1 MDIKYL
7 INICLILFV
16 LHIILINLNF
26 NMKIGKNVEKFT
38 NNDNSSN
45 INFLTSDKDSSDEF
59 KKKLLK
65 YIQADENKENFSK
78 ESDFEKKNTSSILPA
93 NTYVGDDNV
102 PNFES
107 NVADISKFYN
117 INFDN
122 LNEDDLKNA
131 TPICNPP
138 DPVKLK
144 GNDDSCKTKTGRESI
159 ELPTTWQYKSEL
171 PMNGGSMNG
180 IYGFDNLES
189 QFASFGDNSFNGNAH
204 ANGTQVDLQPA
215 NDNNFKNIP
224 HNDLRKP
231 IVYN

>member
-1 MDIKYL
+1 
-7 INICLILFV
+7 V
-16 LHIILINLNF
+16 
-26 NMKIGKNVEKFT
+26 KIGNNERFT
-38 NNDNSSN
+38 NNTVSN
-45 INFLTSDKDSSDEF
+45 VDFLTSDKDSNDEF

-65 YIQADENKENFSK
+65 YIQYDENKENTPK
-78 ESDFEKKNTSSILPA
+78 ESSFEKKNTSSILPA

-107 NVADISKFYN
+107 NVADISKFYD
-117 INFDN
+117 INFDS

-131 TPICNPP
+131 TPICNSQNNTPI
-138 DPVKLK
+138 KLK

-180 IYGFDNLES
+180 IFGFDNLES
-189 QFASFGDNSFNGNAH
+189 QFASFNDNAVGGNAH
-204 ANGTQVDLQPA
+204 ANGTQINLQEA

-224 HNDLRKP
+224 HDDLRKP

>member
-26 NMKIGKNVEKFT
+26 NMKIGKSVEKFT
-38 NNDNSSN
+38 NNDNNNSN
-45 INFLTSDKDSSDEF
+45 IDFLTSDKDSSDEF

-65 YIQADENKENFSK
+65 YIQIDENKENSSK
-78 ESDFEKKNTSSILPA
+78 ESNFEKKNTSSILPA

-138 DPVKLK
+138 GPVNLK

-159 ELPTTWQYKSEL
+159 ELPTSWQYKSEL

-189 QFASFGDNSFNGNAH
+189 QFASFNDSVTGVH
-204 ANGTQVDLQPA
+204 ANQQKLDLQPST
-215 NDNNFKNIP
+215 DNNFKNIP